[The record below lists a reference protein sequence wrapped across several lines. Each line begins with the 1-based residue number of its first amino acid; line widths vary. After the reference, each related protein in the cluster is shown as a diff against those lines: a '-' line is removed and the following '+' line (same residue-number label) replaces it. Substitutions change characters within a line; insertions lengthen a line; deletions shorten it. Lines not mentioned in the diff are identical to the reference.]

1 MTEGGQTKTI
11 TLELIG
17 MHCAACAATIQKA
30 LRAEAGVVVADV
42 NFAVAQATVTFRPQ
56 ETGADRLV
64 EVVRGAGYQAAA
76 VTKGR
81 AADDRGQ
88 AAAREA
94 RRRLLVAWAFTA
106 PVILLMLPQMIFHV
120 FGPGWPARLYEIAQI
135 ALALPVI
142 LWAGAAV
149 LTSALRSSRNLAP
162 NMNVL
167 IVMGSGAAVLTGPLY
182 LAHVAGASF
191 AGVGAMI
198 MTFHLTGRYLEAR
211 ARGRAGQAIRALM
224 ELGARTARVIK
235 DGKETEVPIDQVA
248 VGDLVIVRPGE
259 KIPADGTVAGGRST
273 VDESMV
279 TGESQPVAKRE
290 GDEVIGATVNQ
301 TGALRVRAARVGAE
315 TFLAQVVEMV
325 RRAQAGKTAIQD
337 LADRVTV
344 WFVPAVLALSLAT
357 FAAWWFAP
365 QAMSAVAE
373 RVRPVVW
380 WVPSVENIGQLS
392 SALFAAIAVLVI
404 ACPCAMGL
412 ATPTAIMVA
421 TGRGASRGLLVRSGA
436 ALETLGQARIMV
448 LDKTG
453 TLTVGRPVVT
463 DLVPTDEVDENE
475 LLAVA
480 AGAEVLSEHPLAA
493 AVVEAAR
500 RSDIEPA
507 FLHDFQAVAGRGV
520 TGRTSDGK
528 GVCVG
533 RPELLAERGVDPSAA
548 TEAGERLQRD
558 GRTVM
563 YVARGAELLGVL
575 AVADA
580 LKPGAA
586 EAIRELKAL
595 GIEVAMLT
603 GDNRQTA
610 EAIARQ
616 AGIDRVMAEVL
627 PGEKA
632 SEVRRLQSEQRGPVA
647 MVGDGI
653 NDAPALAA
661 ADVGVALGTGTDIA
675 MESADVTL
683 VRGHLAALVTAVR
696 LSRATRRIV
705 RQNLAWA
712 FGYNLVAIPLAVL
725 GLLHPVVAEAAMAAS
740 SLTVVGNSLRLKRKR
755 I

>member
-1 MTEGGQTKTI
+1 MNEGGQAETI
-11 TLELIG
+11 TLELGG

-30 LRAEAGVVVADV
+30 LRGADGVAAADV
-42 NFAVAQATVTFRPQ
+42 NFAVAQARVTFRPQ

-64 EVVRGAGYQAAA
+64 EVVRDAGYQAAVA
-76 VTKGR
+76 TEGEPAADRGEAEAR
-81 AADDRGQ
+81 AARG
-88 AAAREA
+88 RVI
-94 RRRLLVAWAFTA
+94 LAWSFTA
-106 PVILLMLPQMIFHV
+106 PIILLMLPQMIFHV
-120 FGPGWPARLYEIAQI
+120 FGPGWPTLLYEIAQI
-135 ALALPVI
+135 VLALPVI
-142 LWAGAAV
+142 LWAGGV
-149 LTSALRSSRNLAP
+149 TCRSALRSTRNLAP
-162 NMNVL
+162 NMDVL
-167 IVMGSGAAVLTGPLY
+167 IVMGSGAALVTGPLY
-182 LAHVAGASF
+182 LAEIAGASF

-211 ARGRAGQAIRALM
+211 ARGRAGRAIRALM

-235 DGKETEVPIDQVA
+235 DGRETEVPIDQVA
-248 VGDLVIVRPGE
+248 VGDLMVVRPGE
-259 KIPADGTVAGGRST
+259 KIPTDGTVTGGRST

-279 TGESQPVAKRE
+279 SGESQPVAKAE
-290 GDEVIGATVNQ
+290 GDEVVGATVNQ
-301 TGALRVRAARVGAE
+301 TGALQVRATRVGAE

-325 RRAQAGKTAIQD
+325 RGAQAGKTPIQD

-344 WFVPAVLALSLAT
+344 WFVPAVLLLSVAT
-357 FAAWWFAP
+357 FAAWYLAP
-365 QAMSAVAE
+365 EAMSAVAE

-380 WVPSVENIGQLS
+380 WVPSVENIGELS

-421 TGRGASRGLLVRSGA
+421 TGRGASHGLLVRSGA
-436 ALETLGQARIMV
+436 ALESLGEARVMV

-453 TLTVGRPVVT
+453 TLTVGKPVVT
-463 DLVPTDEVDENE
+463 DLVPADGVDENE

-500 RSDIEPA
+500 QSDIEPA
-507 FLHDFQAVAGRGV
+507 FLHDFQAITGRGV
-520 TGRTSDGK
+520 TGLTSDGQA
-528 GVCVG
+528 VSVG
-533 RPELLAERGVDPSAA
+533 RAELLAERGVDPSAA
-548 TEAGERLQRD
+548 AEAGQRLQQE
-558 GRTVM
+558 GRTVI
-563 YVARGAELLGVL
+563 YVARGAEVLGVV

-586 EAIRELKAL
+586 EAVRELKAL

-603 GDNRQTA
+603 GDNHQTA

-627 PGEKA
+627 PAEKA
-632 SEVRRLQSEQRGPVA
+632 EEVRRLQSERRGPVA

-712 FGYNLVAIPLAVL
+712 FGYNLVAIPVAVL

-740 SLTVVGNSLRLKRKR
+740 SLTVVGNSLRLRR
-755 I
+755 GRL